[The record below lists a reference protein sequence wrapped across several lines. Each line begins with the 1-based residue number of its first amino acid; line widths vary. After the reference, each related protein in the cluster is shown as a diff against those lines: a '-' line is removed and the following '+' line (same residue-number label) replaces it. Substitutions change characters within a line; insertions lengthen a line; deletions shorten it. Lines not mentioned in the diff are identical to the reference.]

1 MMKDN
6 DLTHCKDL
14 TGEGVAKGITN
25 GGTSLSGDGISFM
38 QLVMIRQALD
48 LQGKGIGLSRRLP
61 AGTTMARKWLG
72 LKGNR
77 EKLLA
82 QVDDI
87 IARIQRE
94 RREYVEGVHG
104 E

>member
-1 MMKDN
+1 MKHN

-14 TGEGVAKGITN
+14 TGEGVSKGITD

-48 LQGKGIGLSRRLP
+48 LQGKGIGLSRHLP

-82 QVDDI
+82 QVNEI
-87 IARIQRE
+87 IARIQAE
-94 RREYVEGVHG
+94 RRDYEQEK
-104 E
+104 